1 MKHFKT
7 LEDIV
12 SDRDLQFI
20 DTFWVKLFKIM
31 GIESKS
37 SIANH
42 PQTYEQT
49 EKVDA
54 LLKEYLRHYIMA
66 TQEIWLE
73 LMDTT

>member
-1 MKHFKT
+1 
-7 LEDIV
+7 
-12 SDRDLQFI
+12 
-20 DTFWVKLFKIM
+20 M